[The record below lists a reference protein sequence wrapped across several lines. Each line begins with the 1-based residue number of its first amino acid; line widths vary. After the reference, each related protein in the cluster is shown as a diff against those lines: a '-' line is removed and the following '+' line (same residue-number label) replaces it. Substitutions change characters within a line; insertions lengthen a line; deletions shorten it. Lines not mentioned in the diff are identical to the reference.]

1 MKKLVVQPAETITS
15 ALQKIRFWPE
25 LGDYIDLQMA
35 PAVISS
41 QINPDR
47 DKISQ
52 FSKNN
57 YFCDETHIFSSHTIS
72 AATDSSNDPMRLEIN
87 QGTEL
92 GNRIDFQMA
101 PAVILSQIYPDRDKM
116 LQFSG
121 NSYFYAEPQIFSSR
135 TISAPADSSNNPIE
149 IRRGMRFHRCNQL
162 HQLGELEKYSANL
175 SAVDADALLTT
186 QLTVMGF
193 PSGNYQQYLNFSL
206 RLDRTSQHL
215 FQRTLHDARA
225 QTLEIL
231 STLAHQVL
239 PFKPCPGLQQL
250 LKQERRRRLRSAVAL
265 PKAVVRRETCQTRLE
280 TDRVH
285 FRALSDSRRAS
296 CQTHPADS
304 H

>member
-92 GNRIDFQMA
+92 GNQIDFQMTA
-101 PAVILSQIYPDRDKM
+101 HSARLTQIGTKYCNFCEIVISMQNPK
-116 LQFSG
+116 FS
-121 NSYFYAEPQIFSSR
+121 
-135 TISAPADSSNNPIE
+135 
-149 IRRGMRFHRCNQL
+149 
-162 HQLGELEKYSANL
+162 
-175 SAVDADALLTT
+175 
-186 QLTVMGF
+186 
-193 PSGNYQQYLNFSL
+193 
-206 RLDRTSQHL
+206 
-215 FQRTLHDARA
+215 ARA
-225 QTLEIL
+225 QYLLLQTFPTIL
-231 STLAHQVL
+231 
-239 PFKPCPGLQQL
+239 
-250 LKQERRRRLRSAVAL
+250 
-265 PKAVVRRETCQTRLE
+265 
-280 TDRVH
+280 
-285 FRALSDSRRAS
+285 
-296 CQTHPADS
+296 
-304 H
+304 